1 MEYEMCLVYEKD
13 KECPGAG
20 GRKLRHVCI
29 YCPNYQRYL
38 KRKGVD
44 GFERIPMAVSV
55 RGSESVFPAVV
66 NDHKQETEKE
76 G

>member
-1 MEYEMCLVYEKD
+1 MCLAYE
-13 KECPGAG
+13 EGHMCMGAS
-20 GRKLRHVCI
+20 GRKLRQVCI
-29 YCPNYQRYL
+29 YCPNYQRHL

-55 RGSESVFPAVV
+55 RGSKSVFPAVV
-66 NDHKQETEKE
+66 DDHKQETEKE

>member
-13 KECPGAG
+13 GECPGAG
-20 GRKLRHVCI
+20 GRKLRRVCI
-29 YCPNYQRYL
+29 YCPNYQRHP

-55 RGSESVFPAVV
+55 CGSESVFPALVD
-66 NDHKQETEKE
+66 DHKQATEEK

>member
-20 GRKLRHVCI
+20 GGKLRRVCI

-55 RGSESVFPAVV
+55 RSSEPVFPAVV
-66 NDHKQETEKE
+66 DDHKQKTEKE

>member
-1 MEYEMCLVYEKD
+1 MCLAYE
-13 KECPGAG
+13 EGHVCMGAS
-20 GRKLRHVCI
+20 GRKLRKVCI

-44 GFERIPMAVSV
+44 RLERLPMAVSV
-55 RGSESVFPAVV
+55 CGSESVLPSMVD
-66 NDHKQETEKE
+66 DHKPAAEKE

>member
-20 GRKLRHVCI
+20 GGKLRRVCI

-38 KRKGVD
+38 KRKEVGDQNGDRNVNQHRSVD
-44 GFERIPMAVSV
+44 CGFSWPDLERQE
-55 RGSESVFPAVV
+55 G
-66 NDHKQETEKE
+66 KQE
-76 G
+76 

>member
-13 KECPGAG
+13 RECPGAG
-20 GRKLRHVCI
+20 GRKLRRVCI
-29 YCPNYQRYL
+29 HCPNYQRYL

-44 GFERIPMAVSV
+44 RLERLPMAVSV
-55 RGSESVFPAVV
+55 CGSESVLPSMVD
-66 NDHKQETEKE
+66 DHKPAAEKE

>member
-13 KECPGAG
+13 RECPGAG
-20 GRKLRHVCI
+20 GRKLRRVCI

-55 RGSESVFPAVV
+55 RSSESVFPAVV
-66 NDHKQETEKE
+66 DDHKQETEKE

>member
-1 MEYEMCLVYEKD
+1 MCLVYEEGH
-13 KECPGAG
+13 ECMGAS
-20 GRKLRHVCI
+20 GRKFRQVCI

-44 GFERIPMAVSV
+44 RLERLPMAVSV
-55 RGSESVFPAVV
+55 CGSESVLPSMVD
-66 NDHKQETEKE
+66 DHKPAEEKE